1 MNLTKPF
8 QGLKAQIGTFGRSTR
23 LFLLATIMDG
33 ILFSGWNLFFNF
45 YILGRG
51 FERDY
56 LGLVNAMPSIAALIF
71 GIPLGALSDR
81 IGRKNAML
89 LGVAV
94 SIGGM
99 ALEVTVLDPTLILVF
114 AFIQGLGS
122 TLYFLSQAP
131 FMMKVSDDDNR
142 ALLFSLN
149 WGLVTLASAVGSLF
163 AGYLPAFFGELLEV
177 APRSAEAY
185 QAVLLISV
193 LLSFLTLIPLAL
205 IREPKDDPE
214 VGLTAQARM
223 PLWRVVLRPLT
234 LKLAIPNL
242 IIGFGAAILIPYMNV
257 FFVERYKLPDS
268 QLGLLFSVSALL
280 TALGTLI
287 GPRLAVRLGSKI
299 KAVVS
304 TQGVSLFF
312 LMLLGFSPY
321 LLLAQ
326 IGFLM
331 RGMLMNMAAPLYSAL
346 AMEQTPAREQGT
358 VNSVVELSWR
368 VGWAVGPYISGVV
381 QESYG
386 FTPLFLATGVL
397 YTLSIILTW
406 VFFHDAEEGSVG
418 ESAVE
423 G

>member
-81 IGRKNAML
+81 IGRKNAMI

-99 ALEVTVLDPTLILVF
+99 AFEVTVLDPTLILVF

-268 QLGLLFSVSALL
+268 QTG
-280 TALGTLI
+280 
-287 GPRLAVRLGSKI
+287 LAVQRVSIIDGFGDIDWPASGS
-299 KAVVS
+299 
-304 TQGVSLFF
+304 
-312 LMLLGFSPY
+312 
-321 LLLAQ
+321 
-326 IGFLM
+326 
-331 RGMLMNMAAPLYSAL
+331 
-346 AMEQTPAREQGT
+346 PARE
-358 VNSVVELSWR
+358 
-368 VGWAVGPYISGVV
+368 
-381 QESYG
+381 
-386 FTPLFLATGVL
+386 
-397 YTLSIILTW
+397 
-406 VFFHDAEEGSVG
+406 
-418 ESAVE
+418 
-423 G
+423 

>member
-1 MNLTKPF
+1 M
-8 QGLKAQIGTFGRSTR
+8 
-23 LFLLATIMDG
+23 
-33 ILFSGWNLFFNF
+33 
-45 YILGRG
+45 
-51 FERDY
+51 
-56 LGLVNAMPSIAALIF
+56 
-71 GIPLGALSDR
+71 
-81 IGRKNAML
+81 
-89 LGVAV
+89 
-94 SIGGM
+94 
-99 ALEVTVLDPTLILVF
+99 
-114 AFIQGLGS
+114 
-122 TLYFLSQAP
+122 
-131 FMMKVSDDDNR
+131 
-142 ALLFSLN
+142 
-149 WGLVTLASAVGSLF
+149 
-163 AGYLPAFFGELLEV
+163 
-177 APRSAEAY
+177 
-185 QAVLLISV
+185 
-193 LLSFLTLIPLAL
+193 
-205 IREPKDDPE
+205 
-214 VGLTAQARM
+214 
-223 PLWRVVLRPLT
+223 
-234 LKLAIPNL
+234 
-242 IIGFGAAILIPYMNV
+242 
-257 FFVERYKLPDS
+257 
-268 QLGLLFSVSALL
+268 

-331 RGMLMNMAAPLYSAL
+331 RGMLMNMAAPLYSAF

-418 ESAVE
+418 EAAV
-423 G
+423 GGVN